1 MFPEPTCR
9 SATAAQEAICPTCLR
24 VIDAGAPCTS
34 GAGHLAGPFCTQRCW
49 EKERDELAA
58 AEERLG
64 VRATG

>member
-9 SATAAQEAICPTCLR
+9 STAAAQEAICPTCLR
-24 VIDAGAPCTS
+24 LIDEGSACLTGS
-34 GAGHLAGPFCTQRCW
+34 GHLIGPFCTKRCW

-64 VRATG
+64 IRS